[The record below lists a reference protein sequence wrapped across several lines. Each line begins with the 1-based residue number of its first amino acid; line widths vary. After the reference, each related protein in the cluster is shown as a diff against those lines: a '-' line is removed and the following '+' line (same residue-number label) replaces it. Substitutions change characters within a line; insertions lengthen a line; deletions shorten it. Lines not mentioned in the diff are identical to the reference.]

1 MIGSVAASCP
11 APYASSRP
19 FHGIGASMALNI
31 MAKHAQSSSQLTV
44 PQATMRPI
52 WVHPRRTAV
61 IQSMIR
67 STCAAVSPRGR
78 PKR

>member
-1 MIGSVAASCP
+1 
-11 APYASSRP
+11 
-19 FHGIGASMALNI
+19 MATNI

-44 PQATMRPI
+44 PHVRMRPI

-67 STCAAVSPRGR
+67 STCAAESPRGR
-78 PKR
+78 PKSETKALMVAFTTKRSGRS